1 MKYFVLTIALGLL
14 TLSSA
19 MADVTLTINNK
30 DFPTSSSC
38 RGTGE
43 TVVKLS
49 EGTKYDLKL
58 ASDCSVIVK
67 KIQ

>member
-1 MKYFVLTIALGLL
+1 MKNFVLTAAVTLL

-30 DFPTSSSC
+30 DFPTTSAC
-38 RGTGE
+38 RGDGQ

-58 ASDCSVIVK
+58 ASDCSVVVK